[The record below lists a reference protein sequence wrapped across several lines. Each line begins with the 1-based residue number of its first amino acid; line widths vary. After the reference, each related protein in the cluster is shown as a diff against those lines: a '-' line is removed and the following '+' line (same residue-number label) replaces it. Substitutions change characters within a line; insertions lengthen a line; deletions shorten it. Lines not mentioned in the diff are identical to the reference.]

1 LNIPNWLSF
10 SRILAVF
17 PLYILTVMGE
27 NYFFPALIV
36 FIIASFTDLLDGWIA
51 RKYNMVTDLG
61 KFFDQIADKIMINAV
76 LISLLTIG
84 FVPGWF
90 VAIIVVRD
98 TFVSGLRMFLANKNI
113 VVAADKFG
121 KLKTFLQIV
130 LIIAIYLNFS
140 ILLNNVLIYTTA
152 FVSLFSGFN
161 YLIKNKEGFKM

>member
-1 LNIPNWLSF
+1 MNIPNWLSF

>member
-27 NYFFPALIV
+27 NYFLPALIV